1 MPAEVLIDAI
11 ADTTGVPNNFGRLPK
26 DQPQRAVG
34 QAMPSLRYGSTRGG
48 YPMKIFG
55 RPDRE
60 KTCDCERS
68 NEPSV
73 AQALYLINDQEV
85 LAKLDDPVGRL
96 KKLLATI
103 KDDRELITELYL
115 TALARFPTVEELE
128 IQLEHV
134 AGASSRADGVKD
146 VLWTL
151 LNVREFVFI
160 H

>member
-1 MPAEVLIDAI
+1 MDAI
-11 ADTTGVPNNFGRLPK
+11 ADVTGVANDFGPLPK

-34 QAMPSLRYGSTRGG
+34 QAMPPLRYGSIRGG

-73 AQALYLINDQEV
+73 AQALYLINDVEV
-85 LAKLDDPVGRL
+85 LGKINNLNGTLP
-96 KKLLATI
+96 KLLKSMA
-103 KDDRELITELYL
+103 DDGELITQLYL
-115 TALARFPTVEELE
+115 ATLARFPTAAERDAHR
-128 IQLEHV
+128 QHV
-134 AGASSRADGVKD
+134 TAAPSRAEGMKD
-146 VLWTL
+146 VLWSL
-151 LNVREFVFI
+151 LNVREFVFV

>member
-11 ADTTGVPNNFGRLPK
+11 ADATGVPNNFGRLPK

-34 QAMPSLRYGSTRGG
+34 QAMPALRYGSTRGG

-85 LAKLDDPVGRL
+85 LGKLGDGKGRL
-96 KKLLATI
+96 VKLL
-103 KDDRELITELYL
+103 KSMEDDRKLVTELYL
-115 TALARFPTVEELE
+115 TALARFPTNEELK
-128 IQLEHV
+128 IQLAHV
-134 AGASSRADGVKD
+134 AAASSRTEGMKD

>member
-1 MPAEVLIDAI
+1 MTNTSNRLDKKNFSHAQLRRMPAEVLIDAI
-11 ADTTGVPNNFGRLPK
+11 SDTTGVPNNFGRLPK

-68 NEPSV
+68 NDPSV

-85 LAKLDDPVGRL
+85 LGKLNDRNGRL
-96 KKLLATI
+96 PKLLKSTE
-103 KDDRELITELYL
+103 DDQ
-115 TALARFPTVEELE
+115 LA
-128 IQLEHV
+128 I
-134 AGASSRADGVKD
+134 
-146 VLWTL
+146 
-151 LNVREFVFI
+151 VFNRLQ
-160 H
+160 